1 MPLLSIYSLALE
13 QDLEFGY
20 GMVQA
25 VGTLQTQTF
34 MQVGCAREARLVGGA
49 GVPHSQ
55 PALFQPLNLRRLEH
69 EKRRKEIK
77 ELWHRAQRKLVPVG
91 TDRQGAGRLASEQLQ
106 SQAQT
111 AVVSCSM
118 GTGCCGLCLC
128 GAGHA
133 ITGWS
138 GSCLKDAPAPSALV
152 LMGGPRPPAPAV
164 VGSHLGRK
172 GATVAGRSKS
182 GLEGD

>member
-49 GVPHSQ
+49 GVSHSQ

-91 TDRQGAGRLASEQLQ
+91 TDRQGAGRLTSEQLS

-111 AVVSCSM
+111 VQWFPVPWAQGAVACAFV
-118 GTGCCGLCLC
+118 GLAMLSQV
-128 GAGHA
+128 GVGPA
-133 ITGWS
+133 
-138 GSCLKDAPAPSALV
+138 LKMLQPHQP
-152 LMGGPRPPAPAV
+152 
-164 VGSHLGRK
+164 
-172 GATVAGRSKS
+172 
-182 GLEGD
+182 